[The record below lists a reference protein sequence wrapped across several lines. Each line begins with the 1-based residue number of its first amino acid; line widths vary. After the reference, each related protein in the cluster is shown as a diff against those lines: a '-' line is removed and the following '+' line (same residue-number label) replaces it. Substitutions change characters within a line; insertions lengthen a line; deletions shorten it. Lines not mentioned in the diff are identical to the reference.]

1 MDWKEDTCEFR
12 EEEEERSVVEER
24 ESGVVVCND
33 TVAEATTD
41 EGVAVD
47 EDEEDE
53 RLDECFLDWCL
64 VEREEVLE
72 GVEDDVDGCLKSALT
87 EV

>member
-12 EEEEERSVVEER
+12 EEEEGRSAVEER
-24 ESGVVVCND
+24 ESGVVVGSEAVD
-33 TVAEATTD
+33 GATVD
-41 EGVAVD
+41 EGVTVD
-47 EDEEDE
+47 EEEENE

-72 GVEDDVDGCLKSALT
+72 GVEDDVDGWR
-87 EV
+87 